1 MSLSHIHRPIKSCNN
16 VIRRYIIMFLVLK
29 IDESPKLSDNIE
41 LDDMSTNERALYNPK
56 VKSTLV
62 S

>member
-1 MSLSHIHRPIKSCNN
+1 MSLSHMHRPIKSCNN
-16 VIRRYIIMFLVLK
+16 IIRRYIIMFLVLK

-41 LDDMSTNERALYNPK
+41 LDAMSTNERALYNPK
-56 VKSTLV
+56 VKSALV

>member
-1 MSLSHIHRPIKSCNN
+1 
-16 VIRRYIIMFLVLK
+16 MFLVLK

-41 LDDMSTNERALYNPK
+41 LDAMSTNERALYNPK

>member
-16 VIRRYIIMFLVLK
+16 IIRRYIIMFLVLK